1 MQLRASHAGLCAAI
15 GETDGHAGSRDH
27 AVTPDEFFADKTL
40 AQELFEVVRREVE
53 AVGEASIRVT
63 RSQITFGRRR
73 SFAWVWMPGQY
84 LRGRVAPL
92 VLTVFLPWR
101 DGSPR
106 WKEVVEP
113 VPGWLAAAGMGL
125 GRLTSRCSSSSASG
139 CQWPR
144 ISQVSLLLP
153 VRVRSNAPLS
163 ACQRQQH
170 ALRPT
175 LTLVLSVTYG
185 RIDGASPFVQGD
197 AACSPSG
204 I

>member
-15 GETDGHAGSRDH
+15 GATDGHAGSRDH

-40 AQELFEVVRREVE
+40 AKELFAAVRCEVE

-63 RSQITFGRRR
+63 RSQIAFRRRR

-92 VLTVFLPWR
+92 VLTVSLPWR

-113 VPGWLAAAGMGL
+113 VPGRFTHHLELNNTAD
-125 GRLTSRCSSSSASG
+125 
-139 CQWPR
+139 
-144 ISQVSLLLP
+144 IDEQVSGWL
-153 VRVRSNAPLS
+153 RQAWDS
-163 ACQRQQH
+163 A
-170 ALRPT
+170 
-175 LTLVLSVTYG
+175 G
-185 RIDGASPFVQGD
+185 
-197 AACSPSG
+197 
-204 I
+204 